1 LKGNDGKDQFYG
13 PFEGGLK
20 MTDWVNE
27 PKRAIRGPFRKNFFK
42 ADWIGE
48 MKVFR
53 FSCEKTKAKGE
64 GGRDGMA

>member
-1 LKGNDGKDQFYG
+1 
-13 PFEGGLK
+13 

-48 MKVFR
+48 MKVFT